1 MDLTDLGYDGW
12 FREKRDES
20 GLPDC
25 GVARI
30 TAVDR
35 DRYLVMN
42 ETGELPAEASGNL
55 LFSAESAEDLPCV
68 GDWVL
73 VRLHNAGR
81 SAIVHGVMPRK
92 TFLRRKTAGRTVG
105 TQMIA
110 ANIDTA
116 LVLQSCDSD
125 FNLRR
130 LERYMVIANDGGIDP
145 VLLLSK
151 ADLIDEETLEGR
163 LAQIRQANIGIRV
176 IHFSNTTGAGMETVG
191 SVFIRGK
198 TYCLLGS
205 SGVGKT
211 TLLNRLIG
219 REVFETDAVREKD
232 GKGRH
237 TTARRQLTVLGNGAL
252 LIDTPGMREVGVID
266 ADGGISRSFSDIRE
280 LTGQCRFS
288 DCTHTN
294 EPDCAVLA
302 AIKSGALSEMRL
314 GSYLKLA
321 RESEYHRMSY
331 VEKRRKDREFGRM
344 VKSVLKNKRKDIKG

>member
-1 MDLTDLGYDGW
+1 MDLKDLGYDGG
-12 FREKRDES
+12 FRKRRDES
-20 GLPDC
+20 GRTDC
-25 GVARI
+25 EVARV

-42 ETGELPAEASGNL
+42 EAGEVPAEPAGSF
-55 LFSAESAEDLPCV
+55 LFSAGSREDLPCV

-73 VRLHNAGR
+73 VQIHNSGAL
-81 SAIVHGVMPRK
+81 AIVHGVIPRK
-92 TFLRRKTAGRTVG
+92 TFLRRKTAGKTVD

-116 LVLQSCDSD
+116 LILQSCDGD

-130 LERYMVIANDGGIDP
+130 LERYMVIANDGGIEP

-151 ADLIDEETLEGR
+151 TDLIGAEALEGR
-163 LAQIRQANIGIRV
+163 LAQVRMADIGIRV
-176 IHFSNTTGAGMETVG
+176 VPFSNTTGFGMEAVG

-266 ADGGISRSFSDIRE
+266 ADGGIDRSFSDIRE
-280 LTGQCRFS
+280 LSGQCRFS
-288 DCTHTN
+288 DCTHTS
-294 EPDCAVLA
+294 EPDCAILA
-302 AIKSGALSEMRL
+302 AIRSGALSEARL

-344 VKSVLKNKRKDIKG
+344 IKSVLKHKEKRIKG